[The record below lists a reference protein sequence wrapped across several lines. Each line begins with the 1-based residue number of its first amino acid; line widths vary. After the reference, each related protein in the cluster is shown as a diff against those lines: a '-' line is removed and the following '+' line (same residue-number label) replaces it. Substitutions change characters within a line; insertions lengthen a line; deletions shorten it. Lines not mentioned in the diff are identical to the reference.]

1 MPVQEERPAERAGV
15 PINFEQ
21 DVIQRRPV
29 TTQAGLGGEEF
40 PTREGGLADEDNMV
54 FTSVNNL
61 INWARSRSPW
71 PLGYGLA
78 CCAIEMIATG
88 ASTHDLAR
96 FGAEVFRSS
105 PRQADVMIVAGTVT
119 HKMAPRLRRLYEQ
132 MPEPKWVIA
141 MGNCASSGG
150 EFWDSYSTL
159 QGVTRSSPST
169 CTCRDALRVLRRSPR
184 ACSGSAKRS
193 RRADSAEHHRHRAS
207 PDPRRRR
214 RRASGHRGRR
224 PRDRGADPEF
234 GTAASVDAW
243 RAAFGAAPLR
253 REGRRMHPGD
263 GIPPPRPREDLRV
276 AHLPS
281 GPALRRSVGLR
292 RRDA

>member
-15 PINFEQ
+15 PIDFEH
-21 DVIQRRPV
+21 DVIQRRPL
-29 TTQAGLGGEEF
+29 TTQAGLGSEEF
-40 PTREGGLADEDNMV
+40 PTRAGVLADEDNMV

-159 QGVTRSSPST
+159 QGVDTIVP
-169 CTCRDALRVLRRSPR
+169 
-184 ACSGSAKRS
+184 
-193 RRADSAEHHRHRAS
+193 
-207 PDPRRRR
+207 
-214 RRASGHRGRR
+214 
-224 PRDRGADPEF
+224 
-234 GTAASVDAW
+234 VDVYV
-243 RAAFGAAPLR
+243 
-253 REGRRMHPGD
+253 PGC
-263 GIPPPRPREDLRV
+263 PPRPEALLEGVLRLREKI
-276 AHLPS
+276 AK
-281 GPALRRSVGLR
+281 GG
-292 RRDA
+292 

>member
-15 PINFEQ
+15 PIDFEQ
-21 DVIQRRPV
+21 DVIQRRPL
-29 TTQAGLGGEEF
+29 TTQAGLGGEEMT
-40 PTREGGLADEDNMV
+40 TRQGVLADEDNMV
-54 FTSVNNL
+54 FTTVNNL
-61 INWARSRSPW
+61 VNWARSRSPW

-159 QGVTRSSPST
+159 QGVDTIVP
-169 CTCRDALRVLRRSPR
+169 
-184 ACSGSAKRS
+184 
-193 RRADSAEHHRHRAS
+193 
-207 PDPRRRR
+207 
-214 RRASGHRGRR
+214 
-224 PRDRGADPEF
+224 
-234 GTAASVDAW
+234 VDVYV
-243 RAAFGAAPLR
+243 
-253 REGRRMHPGD
+253 PGC
-263 GIPPPRPREDLRV
+263 PPRPEALLEGVLRLREKI
-276 AHLPS
+276 AK
-281 GPALRRSVGLR
+281 GG
-292 RRDA
+292 

>member
-21 DVIQRRPV
+21 DVIQRRPL
-29 TTQAGLGGEEF
+29 TTQAGLRGEEF
-40 PTREGGLADEDNMV
+40 PTRQSVIADEDNMV

-61 INWARSRSPW
+61 VNWARSRSPW

-88 ASTHDLAR
+88 ASTHDIAR

-159 QGVTRSSPST
+159 QGVDTIVPVMAHRPEVLDIAAPST
-169 CTCRDALRVLRRSPR
+169 DLADAT
-184 ACSGSAKRS
+184 
-193 RRADSAEHHRHRAS
+193 
-207 PDPRRRR
+207 
-214 RRASGHRGRR
+214 R
-224 PRDRGADPEF
+224 PTR
-234 GTAASVDAW
+234 
-243 RAAFGAAPLR
+243 
-253 REGRRMHPGD
+253 
-263 GIPPPRPREDLRV
+263 
-276 AHLPS
+276 
-281 GPALRRSVGLR
+281 
-292 RRDA
+292 